1 MTTDETRDAINDMI
15 NAFKCGD
22 HARLVARYHDD
33 IEWALHAPL
42 LVFPFAGKRRGKDEV
57 LTSLLGVY
65 QQYSI
70 VDYKAPVVVVDG
82 DRVATIADIEIIVR
96 STGRTITSRV
106 ASFSRF
112 RDGKMI
118 EYQGFTDS
126 FDAAEQVLGFDIDV

>member
-1 MTTDETRDAINDMI
+1 MTTDETRAAINDMI
-15 NAFKCGD
+15 DAFTCGD
-22 HARLVARYHDD
+22 HARLELRYDDD
-33 IEWALHAPL
+33 IDWVLYAPL
-42 LVFPFAGKRRGKDEV
+42 LVFPFAGRRRGKDEV

-70 VDYKAPVVVVDG
+70 VTYKAPVVMVDG
-82 DRVATIADIEIIVR
+82 DRVATISEMEIVVR

-112 RDGKMI
+112 RNGKMI

-126 FDAAEQVLGFDIDV
+126 FDAAEQVLGFNIDV